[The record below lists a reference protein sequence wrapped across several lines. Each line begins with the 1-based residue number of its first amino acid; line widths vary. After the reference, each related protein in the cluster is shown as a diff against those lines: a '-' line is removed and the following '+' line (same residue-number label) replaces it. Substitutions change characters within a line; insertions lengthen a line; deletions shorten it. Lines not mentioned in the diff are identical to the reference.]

1 MGTIRQMADLSNKH
15 PISTTLPVPADD
27 AGLRPVAPTDIAQFI
42 RLDQCERYLR
52 LRLHERAAGQRFMR
66 VYDVVPQSIPPL
78 LTRSGERFETRMES
92 AIAER
97 YPSARFIEDERGIEG
112 HDNERLLRLVMDL
125 APGDVLVLFQ
135 PRLQATVGH
144 WRIRGDLDVV
154 RLERSAEGDL
164 TVLVADMKSS
174 TAGRLEHRLQ
184 VAFYIEMLDALFQQA
199 GIECSGMELG
209 VLYRGSALGDQGLSS
224 EEIDERAAR
233 REAAERYFGT
243 SDALLDLSDPENY
256 RDAVHDLVTGPDS
269 TACRVAEAPF
279 ESVPFHLTYKCD
291 GCLYNEFCMK
301 WSAERDDLSLL
312 PHVTSQD
319 KGALR
324 RAGVTRVRDL
334 AKLKEF
340 RPDGAARNGDSGD
353 LVPAPG
359 SEDQVRQLSATWP
372 VGPRLDELVHRA
384 RRYRKWKREPLK
396 ALSYIPSKGYG
407 SLPYCDETQNP
418 NLVTV
423 FVDAQHDYLHDRIYM
438 IGARVLAHAAGV
450 PARWRSVVHLA
461 EGPPEDAATEGALL
475 VRWIDE
481 TIETIVDLAAPA
493 ADGQPRAPIHL
504 VFYNHFDQRLLL
516 DALARHFHSI
526 LGATPLYDFLTQM
539 AAFDSPI
546 ATFLNQEIRELK
558 NYPMT
563 CQSLQ
568 AVAAYLGFD
577 WNRPRPYRDVF
588 RVRVFDFWGKFDQT
602 DHLLPDESRWYLSR
616 ARFNSQIPLEY
627 AYAAWDDLP
636 EPPKGRRD
644 EFAPYRRATRD
655 LLLGFQAR
663 RLEALEWVT
672 RDFKGNKQTQKSSFD
687 LPDLGAFS
695 ERAATLAN
703 ALEEFVAIE
712 RYVELAAWKSARL
725 APPERRV
732 LSGDTL
738 IVNYR
743 ESDQDPHVASENREN
758 LSKYHLH
765 EQYER
770 EYFEV
775 NPGASSAQLTS
786 DQKSATKWSQ
796 DGLTVR
802 LRLATVGI
810 DCDLDEVL
818 ALTDLRPGDS
828 IIVAPRLDTDSRQ
841 PEHEQVPYTPTPK
854 QMLYQARGTI
864 ERLSVERD
872 DAGRATSALVEVTL
886 RSSYGGWRMKGF
898 AFGSFLQRPF
908 ADGDLYTLDED
919 PNSWYGYWGMKVAE
933 GLVAGGANEL
943 YARLVDPAAASV
955 DWSPAAAEGQQ
966 RFLDGLDALHAAGA
980 LHGFEPSKREYI
992 GGHGATP
999 ALLVQG
1005 PPGTGK
1011 SYTTAF
1017 AVFARLQGAMAANRG
1032 FRALLSCKTH
1042 AATDVLLENT
1052 RKVQN
1057 LLRDIRASHRDVFDA
1072 HIDRR
1077 LLDVPIYRVRP
1088 RGAVPEDVT
1097 PLLEYDSET
1106 DERQAWE
1113 TIAAQRWCIVAT
1125 TPGGVY
1131 QLVNKRWG
1139 SSKLFTNKLFRCLVL
1154 DETSQMNLPE
1164 AIMAALPLERTGQL
1178 VVVGDHRQMPP
1189 IVHHTWQNEPRRTFK
1204 EFRTYQSLFLALLE
1218 HEPPMIQFA
1227 ESFRLHADMAEFLR
1241 REVYAQD
1248 GIRFFSRRRELLDE
1262 TDVSDDFVASVL
1274 AADHP
1279 IVVIVHDEAESQV
1292 RNPFE
1297 QHLITPI
1304 LEALADAELFA
1315 LGPEDGLGVVVP
1327 HRAQRASLRDAVP
1340 ALSVIDPDT
1349 GAVRLSSVD
1358 TVERFQGGERRVI
1371 LVSATESD
1379 RDYLLNTGE
1388 FLLDPRRLTV
1398 ALSRAK
1404 QKMVLVASR
1413 SVFNLFSADEEIF
1426 LNALLWKHLLRRT
1439 CTVPLWSGERLG
1451 HRVEVWGNAS
1461 DHQRPGE
1468 PPGS

>member
-1 MGTIRQMADLSNKH
+1 MPDLSNNRLT
-15 PISTTLPVPADD
+15 STTLPVPPDD
-27 AGLRPVAPTDIAQFI
+27 AGLRAVTPTDVAQFI
-42 RLDQCERYLR
+42 RLEQCERYLR
-52 LRLHERAAGQRFMR
+52 LRLHERAAGPRFMR
-66 VYDVVPQSIPPL
+66 DFDVVPQSIPPL
-78 LTRSGERFETRMES
+78 LTRSGQRFEAGMET
-92 AIAER
+92 AIAAR
-97 YPSARFIEDERGIEG
+97 YPSVRFTEDERSAVG
-112 HDNERLLRLVMDL
+112 HDNERVLELVNGI

-135 PRLQATVGH
+135 PRLQAVIGQ
-144 WRIRGDLDVV
+144 WRIRGDVDIV
-154 RLERSAEGDL
+154 RLERMTGGDL
-164 TVLVADMKSS
+164 KILVADVKSS

-199 GIECSGMELG
+199 GIECADMELG
-209 VLYRGSALGDQGLSS
+209 VLYRGSAHGEEGLSP
-224 EEIDERAAR
+224 EEIEEWTAR
-233 REAAERYFGT
+233 RKAAERYFGV
-243 SDALLDLSDPENY
+243 DDGLLDLSDSENY
-256 RDAVHDLVTGPDS
+256 REAVHDLVTGPDS
-269 TACRVAEAPF
+269 TACQVVTAPF
-279 ESVPFHLTYKCD
+279 DSVPFHLTYKCD

-301 WSAERDDLSLL
+301 SSAERDDLSLL
-312 PHVTSQD
+312 PHVTAQD

-324 RAGVTRVRDL
+324 RAGITRVRDL
-334 AKLKEF
+334 ATLKDV
-340 RPDGAARNGDSGD
+340 RPNGGTSNGNAGD

-359 SEDQVRQLSATWP
+359 KEDLVRRLSATWP
-372 VGPRLDELVHRA
+372 VGPRLDELIHRA
-384 RRYRKWKREPLK
+384 RRYRKWKRESLE

-407 SLPYCDETQNP
+407 SLPYCDAKHNP

-423 FVDAQHDYLHDRIYM
+423 FIDAQHDYLHDRIYM
-438 IGARVLAHAAGV
+438 IGARVLAHELGV
-450 PARWRSVVHLA
+450 PARWGSVVHLT
-461 EGPPEDAATEGALL
+461 EGPPEDAATEESLFIH
-475 VRWIDE
+475 WIDE
-481 TIETIVDLAAPA
+481 TIQTIVNLAAPD

-516 DALARHFHSI
+516 DGLARHFHSI

-546 ATFLNQEIRELK
+546 ATFLDQEIRELK

-568 AVAAYLGFD
+568 AVAAFLRFD
-577 WNRPRPYRDVF
+577 WNQPEPYRDIF
-588 RVRVFDFWGKFDQT
+588 RVRMFDFWGKFDQAN
-602 DHLLPDESRWYLSR
+602 HLLPDESRWYLSR

-627 AYAAWDDLP
+627 AYSAWDDLP
-636 EPPKGRRD
+636 EPPEGRRD

-663 RLEALEWVT
+663 RLEALAWVT
-672 RDFKGNKQTQKSSFD
+672 RDFRGNKQTEKSSFD

-712 RYVELAAWKSARL
+712 RYVELAAWKTARL

-738 IVNYR
+738 IVSYR
-743 ESDQDPHVASENREN
+743 GSDQEPDVVATNQDNLRREP
-758 LSKYHLH
+758 LRKL
-765 EQYER
+765 YED
-770 EYFEV
+770 EYRAV
-775 NPGASSAQLTS
+775 NPGASKVQLTKEQRTES
-786 DQKSATKWSQ
+786 KWAQ
-796 DGLTVR
+796 EGLTVR
-802 LRLATVGI
+802 LRLATDDV

-818 ALTDLRPGDS
+818 SLTDLRPGS
-828 IIVAPRLDTDSRQ
+828 SVIVSPRFTVDSRL
-841 PEHEQVPYTPTPK
+841 PDDEQVPFTPTPK

-872 DAGRATSALVEVTL
+872 DAGRATSAAVEITM
-886 RSSYGGWRMKGF
+886 RDSYGGPWTKGF
-898 AFGSFLQRPF
+898 AFPSSQQRPF
-908 ADGDLYTLDED
+908 VDGELYTLDED

-933 GLVAGGANEL
+933 GLVDGGPNEL
-943 YARLVDPAAASV
+943 YARLVNSAPATVDWPPAAA
-955 DWSPAAAEGQQ
+955 AGQR
-966 RFLDGLDALHAAGA
+966 RFLDGIDALHKAGA
-980 LHGFEPSKREYI
+980 LHAFEPSKREYI
-992 GGHGATP
+992 GGHGETP

-1011 SYTTAF
+1011 SYTSAF
-1017 AVFARLQGAMAANRG
+1017 AVLARIQGAMAANQD
-1032 FRALLSCKTH
+1032 FRVLLSCKTH
-1042 AATDVLLENT
+1042 AATDVLLENA

-1057 LLRDIRASHRDVFDA
+1057 RMRDIRASHRDVFDTY
-1072 HIDRR
+1072 IDRR
-1077 LLDVPIYRVRP
+1077 LLDVPLFRIKP
-1088 RGAVPEDVT
+1088 RGAVADSVI
-1097 PLLEYDSET
+1097 PLPDPDLGVS
-1106 DERQAWE
+1106 ERQVWE
-1113 TIAAQRWCIVAT
+1113 TIAAQRWCIVAA

-1131 QLVNKRWG
+1131 HLVSKRWDT
-1139 SSKLFTNKLFRCLVL
+1139 KNLFGHELFGCLVL

-1189 IVHHTWQNEPRRTFK
+1189 IVHHAWQNEPRRTFK

-1218 HEPPMIQFA
+1218 HQPPMIQFA

-1248 GIRFFSRRRELLDE
+1248 GIRFFSRRRELLDD
-1262 TDVSDDFVASVL
+1262 TDVPDDFVASVL
-1274 AADHP
+1274 SSDHP

-1292 RNPFE
+1292 RNSFE
-1297 QHLITPI
+1297 QQLIIPV
-1304 LEALADAELFA
+1304 LEALADAELLA

-1327 HRAQRASLRDAVP
+1327 HRAQRAALRDAVP

-1413 SVFNLFSADEEIF
+1413 SVFNLFSADEDIF

-1461 DHQRPGE
+1461 DHPL
-1468 PPGS
+1468 PS